1 MCSEPHNARVAVSAR
16 LHPALIVELERVD
29 RLYECHEGVGI
40 HPPPPEPNAR
50 GGLRRPPGFLAQL
63 EAPAYGRGA
72 LGGVRMKARP
82 ATLVVIEFG
91 ASWPRWLNP
100 TGDRGDLAVVA
111 QHYAGPP
118 TDLITQVAMRVT
130 RLQARGWQLSAM
142 SWFRTD
148 APTHQRPRRAP
159 SWRAGCS
166 HTSPGSGGGSFALSV
181 DGYLGRRAEHN
192 LSALAAALEPIALTS
207 RVELRVETA
216 ASSGTG
222 LHVAAALTA

>member
-1 MCSEPHNARVAVSAR
+1 
-16 LHPALIVELERVD
+16 
-29 RLYECHEGVGI
+29 
-40 HPPPPEPNAR
+40 
-50 GGLRRPPGFLAQL
+50 
-63 EAPAYGRGA
+63 
-72 LGGVRMKARP
+72 MKPRP

-142 SWFRTD
+142 VLVSNGRTD
-148 APTHQRPRRAP
+148 APTSAARSVLARGLLAHLA
-159 SWRAGCS
+159 
-166 HTSPGSGGGSFALSV
+166 GSGGGSFALSV

-192 LSALAAALEPIALTS
+192 LSALAAALESVALSS
-207 RVELRVETA
+207 RVELRLETA
-216 ASSGTG
+216 GTTAEPAP
-222 LHVAAALTA
+222 VAAALTA